1 MHFINR
7 VIRDAIVVNKLI
19 NWQQPIVLIVD
30 LLVELIITQ
39 VTIFGILKR
48 SWK

>member
-7 VIRDAIVVNKLI
+7 VIRDAVVVNKLI

-39 VTIFGILKR
+39 VTIFCIVKR